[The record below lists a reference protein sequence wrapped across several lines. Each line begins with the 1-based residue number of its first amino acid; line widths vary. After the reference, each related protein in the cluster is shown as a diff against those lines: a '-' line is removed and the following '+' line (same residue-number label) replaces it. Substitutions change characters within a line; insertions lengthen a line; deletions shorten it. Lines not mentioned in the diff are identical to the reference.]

1 MQKHDED
8 VKLKMLILLLLRK
21 AYSLLM
27 KCVSL
32 SLSFSLSGIVVGD
45 FTRTHEKSSRKCLS
59 NHLLHPGYKT
69 YVPSL
74 NFESNFTTAG

>member
-27 KCVSL
+27 KCV